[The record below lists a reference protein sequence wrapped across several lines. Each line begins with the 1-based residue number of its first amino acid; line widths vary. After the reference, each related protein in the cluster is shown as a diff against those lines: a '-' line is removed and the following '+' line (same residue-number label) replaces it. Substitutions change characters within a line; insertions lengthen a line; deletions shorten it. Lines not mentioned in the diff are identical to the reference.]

1 MSVLVQII
9 EKCLSPDNLIRAKAE
24 QELLKCCDQ
33 NLFEILSKFSN
44 FIAEDSTPSNI
55 RQFCGTFI
63 KHIFSNEKYISI
75 WFTFSAE
82 QNELIKNSIL
92 GSLASE
98 KDDTKRTC
106 SMAIAA
112 LAKVEIPKGWNI
124 IEIICNAA
132 VHENINYRITSLITL
147 QNIIDYLGNEK
158 LKSHE
163 MQKILL
169 SLTTN
174 MSTSLPVQVIN
185 QAIIG
190 FNKITPFIGE
200 YFKNEKE
207 RTFMINLL
215 LALLEPSYIN
225 KVSLEENVQKNLLIC
240 MIDITK
246 YYAFDL
252 RNNFTNIAN
261 MTFRYFNCNNKLL
274 STLSIELWSTVCD
287 EEEKIRKNI
296 ITSNYQ
302 DSLIESILRVIQTRE
317 VYNFVESDEWTP
329 TKAVVILLS
338 GLVTVDNKTIL
349 DRMLK
354 YISECL
360 NNDLINK
367 FDNNAQSM
375 SQNEKINALIIK
387 ENAYLIYRG
396 ILYSK
401 DINSDVILSS
411 LQKIIDEL
419 KNSEIIP
426 IGKSI
431 AFCLIVICNV
441 HFNIINQSQK
451 YFDGFMIEILRLLDI
466 HINNKVILHCLCL
479 AVKHIFK
486 NAYPEYFNKHL
497 TNIITMLLK
506 IAYDKNSYD
515 KDLNLTNTSMFLI
528 GKIIVNCEDIP
539 ENKNII
545 QLFFSDL
552 YTRFQNSL
560 NFNNFLDKDKQI
572 CYQNAILSIITSC
585 GDFQKITMDTN
596 QMICLFNLIDQCLQ
610 QRGCL
615 FEEAVS
621 ALGSLAF
628 FGWDLFSHINAKAM
642 KYILFSLEERQ
653 NFQLCYQ
660 GILASDEIIRCVG
673 RENISVIPQIVEK
686 IQKILNEPNIP
697 RGLKIKCFPLYNDIF
712 MTQDKSNGD
721 YLNDVIKLLV
731 EGMKS
736 SIDPPK
742 EDMDID
748 TLEYLKE
755 LRAKIVEL
763 LTGVFMFLTDQNQT
777 NVFSPY
783 IDGFIKYLSKI
794 VEPEFK
800 SDISLIS
807 DICGVLAD
815 LYNHFRGSVQLYF
828 SRNSLDIIFKRL
840 EESNVPQ
847 HIEILNY
854 GKQILSDFYSN

>member
-1 MSVLVQII
+1 MSILVQII
-9 EKCLSPDNLIRAKAE
+9 EKCLSSDNIIRSNAE

-44 FIAEDSTPSNI
+44 FIADDSTPNNI

-63 KHIFSNEKYISI
+63 KHIFSNEKYVSI
-75 WFTFSAE
+75 WYNFSAE
-82 QNELIKNSIL
+82 QNNLIKNNIL

-124 IEIICNAA
+124 IEILCKASD
-132 VHENINYRITSLITL
+132 HQNINYRITSLITL
-147 QNIIDYLGNEK
+147 QNIIDYLGKEK
-158 LKSHE
+158 LQTHE
-163 MQKILL
+163 LQNIII
-169 SLTTN
+169 SLTKN
-174 MSTSLPVQVIN
+174 MSTNMPVQVIN

-190 FNKITPFIGE
+190 FNKITPLIEDF
-200 YFKNEKE
+200 FKTDKE
-207 RTFMINLL
+207 RNYIIKLFLD
-215 LALLEPSYIN
+215 LLEPNYIN
-225 KVSLEENVQKNLLIC
+225 KVHLDEIVQKNILIC

-246 YYAFDL
+246 YYAL
-252 RNNFTNIAN
+252 YLANNFTNIAN
-261 MTFRYFNCNNKLL
+261 MTFRYFNCNNPLL

-287 EEEKIRKNI
+287 EEEKMRNNI

-302 DSLIESILRVIQTRE
+302 DSLVESILRVIQTRD
-317 VYNFVESDEWTP
+317 VNNFVESEEWTP

-338 GLVTVDNKTIL
+338 GLVTVGNKKVS

-354 YISECL
+354 YIAECF
-360 NNDLINK
+360 NNDVVNK
-367 FDNNAQSM
+367 FDNNIQSLT
-375 SQNEKINALIIK
+375 ETEIINALIIK
-387 ENAYLIYRG
+387 ENAYLVYRG

-401 DINSDVILSS
+401 DIDSEVIISS
-411 LQKIIDEL
+411 LQKIIGEL
-419 KNSEIIP
+419 KNNVIVP

-431 AFCLIVICNV
+431 AYCLVVICNV
-441 HFNIINQSQK
+441 HFDLLNKSQNT
-451 YFDGFMIEILRLLDI
+451 FDGFMIELLQLLEI
-466 HINNKVILHCLCL
+466 NINNKIILHCLCL
-479 AVKHIFK
+479 GLKHILK
-486 NAYPEYFNKHL
+486 NAYPVYFNKHL
-497 TNIITMLLK
+497 TNIITVLLK

-515 KDLNLTNTSMFLI
+515 KDLNLTNISMFLI
-528 GKIIVNCEDIP
+528 GKIIEICEDTP

-552 YTRFQNSL
+552 YTRFQYAL
-560 NFNNFLDKDKQI
+560 NNNNYSDKNKQI

-596 QMICLFNLIDQCLQ
+596 QMVCLFNLIDQCLQ

-621 ALGSLAF
+621 VLGSLAF
-628 FGWDLFSHINAKAM
+628 FGWDLFSKINSNAM

-653 NFQLCYQ
+653 NYQLCYQ
-660 GILASDEIIRCVG
+660 GLLASDEIIRCVG
-673 RENISVIPQIVEK
+673 RENISIIPQIVEK
-686 IQKILNEPNIP
+686 MQKILNDPNIP
-697 RGLKIKCFPLYNDIF
+697 RGLKIKCFALYNDIF
-712 MTQDKSNGD
+712 MIQDKSNGD
-721 YLNDVIKLLV
+721 YLKDVLKLLV
-731 EGMKS
+731 DGINS
-736 SIDPPK
+736 SSEAPK
-742 EDMDID
+742 EDTDIE
-748 TLEYLKE
+748 TLEYLSE

-763 LTGVFMFLTDQNQT
+763 LTGVFMFLTEQNQT
-777 NVFSPY
+777 NVFSLY

-800 SDISLIS
+800 PDISLIS

-815 LYNHFRGSVQLYF
+815 LYNHFKGSVELYF

-840 EESNVPQ
+840 EESSDPQ
-847 HIEILNY
+847 HNEILNY
-854 GKQILSDFYSN
+854 GKQVLSDFYSR